1 MKVLWS
7 PIAEERAAQIVEG
20 IRRKDAGAAWRW
32 LQAMLAR
39 VRALSRNALRG
50 YGVPEL
56 DHRPHIGEILFAP
69 YRILYRIDGR
79 RVVIL
84 ALRSA
89 RKPPHD
95 HERDRHH
102 HDE

>member
-1 MKVLWS
+1 MKVVWS
-7 PIAEERAAQIVEG
+7 PIAEERAAHIVEG
-20 IRRKDAGAAWRW
+20 IRREDAGAAWRW

-39 VRALSRNALRG
+39 VRGLSTNAVRG

-69 YRILYRIDGR
+69 YRVIYRIDAR
-79 RVVIL
+79 RVAIL

-89 RKPPHD
+89 RNPPHD
-95 HERDRHH
+95 DERDRHH
-102 HDE
+102 HEE